1 MSPRARVRPI
11 CKGTCHAILRDKGE
25 SFLTQQIYIYKV
37 LRKLS
42 LYPMVFTQY
51 GKIITNIKHVSMVS
65 TWKRK
70 LLYVY
75 TKIVD
80 SKAKYKIYFQKDDI
94 GIKLKFQCLNS
105 LIIPSWVI
113 KLWMHVPAQPRGRG
127 GLLHIGSLV
136 TWLSCACVSKVGCV
150 CVSFFLIFILRVA
163 TNYWFCI
170 GCDQSLMQ
178 SNSF

>member
-70 LLYVY
+70 LPYVY

-80 SKAKYKIYFQKDDI
+80 SKAKYKIYFRKDDI

-113 KLWMHVPAQPRGRG
+113 KLWMHGFFSSPTQGEG
-127 GLLHIGSLV
+127 GLVAHWVLRDVTLV
-136 TWLSCACVSKVGCV
+136 CL
-150 CVSFFLIFILRVA
+150 
-163 TNYWFCI
+163 CI
-170 GCDQSLMQ
+170 
-178 SNSF
+178 